1 MCLVVSIKS
10 VSSMFDNS
18 KKQKI
23 LKRAESCLQGEI
35 KTKLEARYTEAILQ
49 MLKFTIILDSLRDQS
64 CTC

>member
-1 MCLVVSIKS
+1 
-10 VSSMFDNS
+10 MFDNS

-23 LKRAESCLQGEI
+23 LKQAESCLQGEI